1 MPPKIKKIR
10 EFKKT
15 PDTSITNEYATTKN
29 SIKAPHL
36 MLVVGTRNTGK
47 SFTTAKMMLQA
58 VDDKLYDRFFMI
70 SPTYTSNKKYWA
82 FMDIDDDDV
91 LYPTRDSIDKIIEK
105 VEGERDEWDNYM
117 MQKNLYKEFLK
128 KTKNRPSIQSMNI
141 RELNMFID
149 AGFLNEEGEMVDFEP
164 PRWKR
169 EIERPCQSCLICDD
183 VLGTPALNNAP
194 GLTTLAIRNRH
205 IAPMNEP
212 FKQRSALGISCVFL
226 SQTYI
231 GGGGGGT
238 GGLPRGLRENS
249 THLIFF
255 KNKSEHVMKKIMDE
269 LAGAVEPAE
278 LEEAFQIAIQE
289 KHDNLMIDLFPK
301 CPTKQYRR
309 NLTDFIV
316 FPQAESE
323 CHCSRQ

>member
-10 EFKKT
+10 EFKKV

-70 SPTYTSNKKYWA
+70 SPTYTSNKKYWD

-91 LYPTRDSIDKIIEK
+91 LYPTRDSIDQIIEK

>member
-1 MPPKIKKIR
+1 MSSEKPRIKRIR
-10 EFKKT
+10 EFRKV

-29 SIKAPHL
+29 AIKAPHL

-47 SFTTAKMMLQA
+47 SFTTAKIMHQA
-58 VDDKLYDRFFMI
+58 VDDKLYDRIFMI
-70 SPTYTSNKKYWA
+70 SPTYSSNRQYWS
-82 FMDIDDDDV
+82 FMDIDEDDV

-105 VEGERDEWDNYM
+105 VEGERDEWDAYM
-117 MQKNLYKEFLK
+117 VQKKLFKEFQT
-128 KTKNRPSIQSMNI
+128 KTKNRASIQSLNI
-141 RELNMFID
+141 RDLNMFID
-149 AGFLNEEGEMVDFEP
+149 AGFLNEDGEMTEFEP

-205 IAPMNEP
+205 IAPLTEP
-212 FKQRSALGISCVFL
+212 FKQRAALGISCIFL

-231 GGGGGGT
+231 GGGGGGQ

-255 KNKSEHVMKKIMDE
+255 KNKSEHVMKKIMEE
-269 LAGAVEPAE
+269 LAGAVDPAE
-278 LEEAFQIAIQE
+278 LEQAFEIAIKE

-301 CPTKQYRR
+301 CATKQYRR
-309 NLTDFIV
+309 NLTDFII
-316 FPQAESE
+316 FPTAE
-323 CHCSRQ
+323 CQCGK

>member
-10 EFKKT
+10 EFKKV

-70 SPTYTSNKKYWA
+70 SPTYTSNKKYWN

-91 LYPTRDSIDKIIEK
+91 LYPTRDSIDQIIEK

-164 PRWKR
+164 PKWKR

-212 FKQRSALGISCVFL
+212 FKQRSALGISCIFL

-316 FPQAESE
+316 FPQAEAE